1 MASDEEFEM
10 LMKELIK
17 DEQITLEQAEKIL
30 QWWQERPVINKK
42 KSGSAETYFKKVSEW
57 MQRKPE
63 GLNNVFPGIE
73 SSSLSR

>member
-10 LMKELIK
+10 LMKELIR

-30 QWWQERPVINKK
+30 QWWQERPVMDSK
-42 KSGSAETYFKKVSEW
+42 KSGSADTYFRKVSEW

-63 GLNNVFPGIE
+63 GLNSVFPGIE